1 MVIGGY
7 DNGYAALETS
17 ALYRRHKPS
26 ADLRCCGLL
35 MTDDPAGCDELLN
48 DLFDLDLDIDLEL
61 VVVQVMVYRFSS
73 TLS

>member
-1 MVIGGY
+1 MVTGGY
-7 DNGYAALETS
+7 DNGYAASERI

-26 ADLRCCGLL
+26 ADFRCCELL

-48 DLFDLDLDIDLEL
+48 DLFDLDIDLEL
-61 VVVQVMVYRFSS
+61 VVVQVLVYRFSS

>member
-7 DNGYAALETS
+7 DNGYAALETI

-35 MTDDPAGCDELLN
+35 MTDDPAGYYELLS
-48 DLFDLDLDIDLEL
+48 DLFDLDLEL
-61 VVVQVMVYRFSS
+61 VVVQVMVYRLSS

>member
-1 MVIGGY
+1 VVIGGY

-48 DLFDLDLDIDLEL
+48 NLFDLDLVVDL
-61 VVVQVMVYRFSS
+61 VDVQVLVYRLSS